1 MISIKVNSSPIQ
13 LHLTSPRIVDSIA
26 FDSWTQLPST
36 HSSTQEHE
44 ICINSLNF
52 LAKMRTTH
60 AGKVCYQIL
69 ADHFKSEEELLDKT
83 IYKGVISSL
92 LPTFC
97 LQKIA
102 WTHSSRGLTH
112 RVDSFIAWTHSP
124 STHSSADI
132 VNGKN
137 VGAFSVDANMRTS
150 HAGDHKKMLKLLT
163 DAIEKAAQTN
173 SLIPINIVQ
182 KVMNNFESHADKYDG
197 TYAERLAIALAMA

>member
-102 WTHSSRGLTH
+102 WTHS
-112 RVDSFIAWTHSP
+112 P